1 MKAIKKIFSTTVV
14 IAISA
19 SAAMALKASTDS
31 TGFPGDNFSLQGALQ
46 MFKKASSPE
55 EFEKLLNIQSN
66 NVNNLDLNKDGKT
79 DYVKVIDRT
88 EKKIHA
94 FVLQVPVSEKESQD
108 IAIIQLEKTGDTT
121 AVVQIVGDKDIYSKE
136 IIIEPDGE
144 IKNTSSAEKWNS
156 NNKGP
161 AGDGYYEEGTVVVV
175 NVWYWPSVTFV
186 YGVYYTP
193 WVSPWRWG
201 YYPGWWAPWRPVSW
215 YTWYP
220 RCTVYNTSFVAVNT
234 YRVTGAQYI
243 YAPYRTSA
251 ASVSRQATVAVGT
264 NGVVAGSKTTV
275 TGPGGRTATRTTI
288 VGGNRSGTRA
298 GRATVVRVK

>member
-1 MKAIKKIFSTTVV
+1 MNLIKRFFSIALIIVV
-14 IAISA
+14 TAFVSEA
-19 SAAMALKASTDS
+19 QKTLTDS
-31 TGFPGDNFSLQGALQ
+31 TGYPGDNFSLQGALQ

-55 EFEKLLNIQSN
+55 EFEKLLNTQSN
-66 NVNNLDLNKDGKT
+66 NVNNLDLNKDGKI

-88 EKKIHA
+88 EKKIHV

-108 IAIIQLEKTGDTT
+108 IAIIHLEKTGDTI
-121 AVVQIVGDKDIYSKE
+121 AVIQIVGDKEVYGKE
-136 IIIEPDGE
+136 IIIEPDAE
-144 IKNTSSAEKWNS
+144 VKSSNSAGKWN
-156 NNKGP
+156 NNSRGP
-161 AGDGYYEEGTVVVV
+161 SPGGDDEESTVVVV

-186 YGVYYTP
+186 YGIYYTP
-193 WVSPWRWG
+193 WVSTWRWG
-201 YYPGWWAPWRPVSW
+201 YYPGWWSAWRPVSW

-251 ASVSRQATVAVGT
+251 VSVTRQATVAVGS
-264 NGVVAGSKTTV
+264 NGVVAGTKTTV

-288 VGGNRSGTRA
+288 VGGNRSGTRV

>member
-1 MKAIKKIFSTTVV
+1 MKAIKKIFSTTVM
-14 IAISA
+14 IAVTA
-19 SAAMALKASTDS
+19 CGGMAQKASTDS

-55 EFEKLLNIQSN
+55 EFEKLLNTQNN

-108 IAIIQLEKTGDTT
+108 IAIIQLEKTGDST
-121 AVVQIVGDKDIYSKE
+121 AVIQIVGDKDIYGKE

-144 IKNTSSAEKWNS
+144 IKSSNSSEKWNS
-156 NNKGP
+156 SRGP
-161 AGDGYYEEGTVVVV
+161 SRGVYDEESTVVVV

-186 YGVYYTP
+186 YGAYYTP
-193 WVSPWRWG
+193 WISPWRWG
-201 YYPGWWAPWRPVSW
+201 YYPGWWSPWKPVSW

-234 YRVTGAQYI
+234 YRVAGAQYI

-251 ASVSRQATVAVGT
+251 VSVTRQATVAVGS
-264 NGVVAGSKTTV
+264 NGVVGGTKTTV
-275 TGPGGRTATRTTI
+275 TGPGGRTATRATI
-288 VGGNRSGTRA
+288 VGGNRSGTRV
-298 GRATVVRVK
+298 GGATVVRLR

>member
-1 MKAIKKIFSTTVV
+1 MNLIKRFFSIVLILVV
-14 IAISA
+14 TAFVSEA
-19 SAAMALKASTDS
+19 QKTSTDS
-31 TGFPGDNFSLQGALQ
+31 TGYPGDNFSLQGALQ

-55 EFEKLLNIQSN
+55 EFEKLLNTQSN
-66 NVNNLDLNKDGKT
+66 NVNNLDLNKDGKI

-88 EKKIHA
+88 EKKIHV

-108 IAIIQLEKTGDTT
+108 IAIMHLEKTGDTT
-121 AVVQIVGDKDIYSKE
+121 AVIQIVGDKEVYGKE
-136 IIIEPDGE
+136 IIIEPDVE
-144 IKNTSSAEKWNS
+144 VKSSNSAGKWN
-156 NNKGP
+156 NNSRGP
-161 AGDGYYEEGTVVVV
+161 SPGGDDEESTVVVV

-186 YGVYYTP
+186 YGIYYTP

-201 YYPGWWAPWRPVSW
+201 YYPGWWSTWRPVSW

-251 ASVSRQATVAVGT
+251 VSVTRQATVAVGS
-264 NGVVAGSKTTV
+264 NGVVGGTKTTV

-288 VGGNRSGTRA
+288 VGGNRSGTKV